1 MRVKYPLEDLEEKIE
16 LIEEFC
22 FGQVEFYNLA
32 YIGKLVCAPLSS
44 IKEIET
50 KNGKIPKL
58 DINHSLKNPYS
69 DSLYILIGLDFS
81 IKYLSN
87 DLYYLKNYIKLPP
100 TSPSEKIC
108 RQYII
113 DNKEEFFELYLD
125 LMLDD

>member
-1 MRVKYPLEDLEEKIE
+1 MGVKYPLEDLEEKIS

-22 FGQVEFYNLA
+22 LGQVSFCDLV

-44 IKEIET
+44 INEIIT

-58 DINHSLKNPYS
+58 DINHSLKNPY
-69 DSLYILIGLDFS
+69 DDLLYIQIGFDFS
-81 IKYLSN
+81 VKYLSN
-87 DLYYLKNYIKLPP
+87 NLYYLKKYIKNIPP

-113 DNKEEFFELYLD
+113 DNKEELFELYLD
-125 LMLDD
+125 LMLD